1 MTGTGNGGHDHEV
14 VDSGDRSTLLH
25 HLPLPSRDEVR
36 RLAQAL
42 GGFIA
47 ALSQVPRAAVKDL
60 VPVEQPALDDYRDEA
75 AELSRALHPELGAAQ
90 RKAVA
95 SFLMA
100 DLPPSPVS
108 AGRDG
113 VAAAGGVAD
122 GGQDGRFARPSRRGN
137 EGEVDVAPGCRPH
150 RVRSTRSGPPSAW
163 PPTGVR
169 TVSVRAARQ
178 MGT

>member
-1 MTGTGNGGHDHEV
+1 V

-95 SFLMA
+95 SFLIA

-113 VAAAGGVAD
+113 VAAAGVWRTA
-122 GGQDGRFARPSRRGN
+122 ARMVG
-137 EGEVDVAPGCRPH
+137 APVPAAGAMKARSTSLPAV
-150 RVRSTRSGPPSAW
+150 VRSTRSGPPSTW
-163 PPTGVR
+163 SPTGVR